1 MAETFVIKQGPRAKL
16 GPVITRSAELMR
28 DGKVLVIPL
37 ENGYVFL
44 CDAFN
49 HAAVQRIHILRG
61 DEGGVACQVLV
72 GSAAVAA
79 GITIDFDSLAKSF
92 AEKFWP
98 GLLTLN
104 LPVQRG
110 ITWNLGDDRSLDLV
124 SVRVPSNKF
133 ALELVKSYGPLAIG
147 SAARIGMPPTR
158 ETLFVPALDS
168 DIGATIDFGELPV
181 GAPTTVLTIA
191 NGAVKV
197 DRIGAISLKELKSVN
212 KNIVIT
218 P

>member
-1 MAETFVIKQGPRAKL
+1 MAQKFEIKQGPRAKL
-16 GPVITRSAELMR
+16 TPVITKCVELMR
-28 DGKVLVIPL
+28 DGKVLVMPL
-37 ENGYVFL
+37 ENGYVFV

-61 DEGGVACQVLV
+61 DEDGVACQVLV
-72 GSAAVAA
+72 GSSLVAA
-79 GITIDFDSLAKSF
+79 GITIDFDAEAKKF

-110 ITWNLGDDRSLDLV
+110 ITWNLGDNRTLDLV
-124 SVRVPSNKF
+124 SVRVPSSKF
-133 ALELVKSYGPLAIG
+133 ALDLAKSYGPLAIG
-147 SAARIGMPPTR
+147 SAARKGMPPTR

-168 DIGATIDFGELPV
+168 DIGATIEFGELPV

-191 NGAVKV
+191 NNEVKL